1 MKIRNILAVSMIA
14 LLLTSVAVQ
23 AINISSVKKEKTTDS
38 FLSKIPAEY
47 RVLLEQNTELKE
59 QLENMIKN
67 GLDVYGMFSYGRG
80 FSIFFPPLLPVFK
93 TLRLDAKSFFLLGYY
108 ISYKKGVTAIFNLAT
123 GEVEKTTGQ
132 HKVMFAGPAFGF
144 VVVKDIR
151 VVGEKNLFL
160 FSLNPPTIIQS

>member
-1 MKIRNILAVSMIA
+1 
-14 LLLTSVAVQ
+14 
-23 AINISSVKKEKTTDS
+23 
-38 FLSKIPAEY
+38 
-47 RVLLEQNTELKE
+47 
-59 QLENMIKN
+59 
-67 GLDVYGMFSYGRG
+67 MFSYGRG

-132 HKVMFAGPAFGF
+132 HEVMFAGPAFGF